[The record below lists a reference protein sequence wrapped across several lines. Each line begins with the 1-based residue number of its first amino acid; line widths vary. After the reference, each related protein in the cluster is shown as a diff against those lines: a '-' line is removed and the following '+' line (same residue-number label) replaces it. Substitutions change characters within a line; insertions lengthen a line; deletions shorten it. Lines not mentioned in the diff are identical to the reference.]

1 MTAMAWTCFI
11 AESAD
16 WCRTA
21 AANAAAAGAE
31 VGNRDGVAPPPPVQE
46 KYLTQNSVGHNNGQ

>member
-21 AANAAAAGAE
+21 AANAAGAE
-31 VGNRDGVAPPPPVQE
+31 VGNRDGVAPPSVQE

>member
-21 AANAAAAGAE
+21 AANAAGAGAE
-31 VGNRDGVAPPPPVQE
+31 VGNRDGVAPPPRTRKVSNAE
-46 KYLTQNSVGHNNGQ
+46 FGRS